1 MDYKKIHHI
10 KENLSICGFGGI
22 GDREH
27 FVSHGFKAHLQCAE
41 GFEEGLKECVDVKCL
56 PFDDAVPIPF
66 ECLDEAQTWLAGHW
80 ERGHRI
86 LISCAAGESRSV
98 AMAACLLA
106 LKTDAGFYGA
116 CEEVFTKVPGAY
128 PHPNNLVSAANYCGV
143 IFNFNQLKDLYLKIP
158 VQPPFPWTDDTL
170 KDVLNIQ
177 TKPILRA

>member
-10 KENLSICGFGGI
+10 RDNLSVCGFEGI

-27 FVSHGFKAHLQCAE
+27 FVSHGFAAHLQCVE
-41 GFEEGLKECVDVKCL
+41 GFEDWLKECVDVKCL
-56 PFDDAVPIPF
+56 PFDDGLPIPF
-66 ECLDEAQTWLAGHW
+66 ECLDEAQTWLSGHW
-80 ERGHRI
+80 DRGHKI

-98 AMAACLLA
+98 TMAACLLA

-143 IFNFNQLKDLYLKIP
+143 IFNFNQLKELYLKIP
-158 VQPPFPWTDDTL
+158 IQPPFPWTDDIL
-170 KDVLNIQ
+170 KEALNI
-177 TKPILRA
+177 